1 MARTRTPIGD
11 IPAWAFLVTGIALG
25 LAVWVLSPWL
35 AGMAEPWDSASPWWT
50 ASWPVVALAGGATG
64 RLRGAALPLGYALGQ
79 MLATLPAAGG
89 EFGLLGWLFIGA
101 FALAACLGSL
111 AVAGA
116 VALLRRW
123 RRR

>member
-1 MARTRTPIGD
+1 MARTPTPAGG
-11 IPAWAFLVTGIALG
+11 IPTRAFLATGIGLG

-35 AGMAEPWDSASPWWT
+35 TDLAEPWDSAGPWWT
-50 ASWPVVALAGGATG
+50 VSWLLVALAGGAAG

-89 EFGLLGWLFIGA
+89 GFGLLGWLYIGA
-101 FALAACLGSL
+101 FALAACLVSL
-111 AVAGA
+111 AVAGT

-123 RRR
+123 RGR

>member
-1 MARTRTPIGD
+1 MARTR
-11 IPAWAFLVTGIALG
+11 IPAGGIPTRAFLSTGIGLG
-25 LAVWVLSPWL
+25 LAVWVLSPRL
-35 AGMAEPWDSASPWWT
+35 TGLAEPWDSTGPWWT
-50 ASWPVVALAGGATG
+50 ASWLVVALAGGAAG
-64 RLRGAALPLGYALGQ
+64 RLRGVALPFGYALGQ

-123 RRR
+123 RGR